1 MSGVSC
7 DWFLFK
13 ETKSGEGAQQMMVY
27 HKWIA
32 RSSSTTTP
40 EYRNRDMNI
49 SDHVNTNQI
58 RIISNEMHLN

>member
-1 MSGVSC
+1 
-7 DWFLFK
+7 
-13 ETKSGEGAQQMMVY
+13 MMAY

-58 RIISNEMHLN
+58 RIIPNEMHLN